1 MSLLPLGSLILLPLP
16 RGHGRGGMKSFFFPP
31 RNLRDELLDLDEA
44 PYEEVRDSL
53 NDVAMVNRYLSGYR
67 VLLHHAEKF
76 LKEHKTER
84 PFMVLD
90 AATGSADQPVALA
103 KLARKL
109 NIPIQIT
116 AIDINAKM
124 LKVAKDE
131 IQEYPEI
138 RLVQCD
144 VLALPF
150 KNEGFDLAINNLS
163 LHHFNW
169 DNAIAIIKAI
179 YKSARLGFLIND
191 LHRSRIAHAV
201 IFLLTRIFTRN
212 RLTRYDAPVS
222 VMNAFTPSEFQE
234 LARQADIESFEI
246 HRHFPYR
253 IAFLGQKK

>member
-1 MSLLPLGSLILLPLP
+1 
-16 RGHGRGGMKSFFFPP
+16 MKSIFFPP

-53 NDVAMVNRYLSGYR
+53 NDVATVNRYLSGYR

-76 LKEHKTER
+76 LKEHQLDR
-84 PFMVLD
+84 PFTVLD
-90 AATGSADQPVALA
+90 AATGSADQPVALVR
-103 KLARKL
+103 LARRL
-109 NIPIQIT
+109 GISIQIT
-116 AIDINAKM
+116 AIDINSKM
-124 LKVAKDE
+124 LKMAKDE
-131 IQEYPEI
+131 ICEYPEI

-150 KNEGFDLAINNLS
+150 KDEEFDLAVNNLS
-163 LHHFNW
+163 LHHFTW
-169 DNAIAIIKAI
+169 ENAVAILKSI
-179 YKSARLGFLIND
+179 YKSARLGFLVND

-222 VMNAFTPSEFQE
+222 VMNAFTPSEFRE
-234 LARQADIESFEI
+234 LAIQAKIYPFEI

-253 IAFLGQKK
+253 IAFLGKKK